1 MICTTNDM
9 HGVTWLSIQDDNAR
23 VAVVPVTDV
32 MVGDSA
38 RLHAMT
44 GTGWVLV
51 SKVIVTRIAG
61 PQIMWEA
68 QPSHYSEIST
78 AMVPD
83 LTHPLFIVSTLQRVI
98 EGEYIPEAIECPPV
112 IISLMTVRLPQDW
125 MGSKEGRVWYTPC
138 DRVYFH
144 VVANDFF
151 NGPMIAQHMGMDVV
165 LSFIEVKLFRQ
176 SSTAKFYPSELCCS
190 ISTTICSSIVATE
203 FLPPSLLSVLC
214 LGEAATNNFVHSS
227 TAHLNFVS
235 QSPSPK
241 TGKPS
246 RSPSQS
252 AGKKKEK
259 HRVVVPASY
268 PQFSLP
274 TSILLK
280 ISNVCGIINEGDTCY
295 VNSTLQAMYACT
307 EFRTQAIQA
316 AVDMVRKG
324 KEPFTLTEHVNNLFL
339 HMFLTPKTDVSAS
352 SMVAQFDLHGQ
363 QDAQEF
369 LNTVLNRLDPVVV
382 GSIFRFKMQSS
393 VRCFGCDDRTS
404 CEEPFMML
412 DVPFRDGI
420 TSLQELVELS
430 LRPERLCGDNRFQ
443 CTTCKN
449 LTDAR
454 RHMSMVCAT
463 NNLFIALKRFHYDE
477 LTKRRTKIMTSL
489 NAPNLLAIPGVTATY
504 HLRAFVAHWGEDPMS
519 GHYVACHE
527 VAGSWMVFNDDRY
540 DDMQTINSKHDVTPY
555 IYLYSRVEEL
565 VDTESP
571 CIPDMKQWVSRM
583 DLSDQAD
590 ASRRADTSR
599 RVIKRSASPSEN
611 IKVIP

>member
-1 MICTTNDM
+1 MCVYIFFFYNHFTVVQKKKKTSSFALVVTKQIADLMGCMICTTNDM

-214 LGEAATNNFVHSS
+214 LGEAATNNYVHSS
-227 TAHLNFVS
+227 TAHLKFVS
-235 QSPSPK
+235 QSSASVSPSPK
-241 TGKPS
+241 MQKPS

-252 AGKKKEK
+252 AGNKKETKTPSELKGPIKK
-259 HRVVVPASY
+259 HQVV
-268 PQFSLP
+268 LP
-274 TSILLK
+274 DI
-280 ISNVCGIINEGDTCY
+280 
-295 VNSTLQAMYACT
+295 
-307 EFRTQAIQA
+307 
-316 AVDMVRKG
+316 
-324 KEPFTLTEHVNNLFL
+324 
-339 HMFLTPKTDVSAS
+339 
-352 SMVAQFDLHGQ
+352 
-363 QDAQEF
+363 
-369 LNTVLNRLDPVVV
+369 VV
-382 GSIFRFKMQSS
+382 
-393 VRCFGCDDRTS
+393 
-404 CEEPFMML
+404 
-412 DVPFRDGI
+412 
-420 TSLQELVELS
+420 
-430 LRPERLCGDNRFQ
+430 
-443 CTTCKN
+443 
-449 LTDAR
+449 
-454 RHMSMVCAT
+454 
-463 NNLFIALKRFHYDE
+463 
-477 LTKRRTKIMTSL
+477 
-489 NAPNLLAIPGVTATY
+489 
-504 HLRAFVAHWGEDPMS
+504 
-519 GHYVACHE
+519 
-527 VAGSWMVFNDDRY
+527 
-540 DDMQTINSKHDVTPY
+540 
-555 IYLYSRVEEL
+555 
-565 VDTESP
+565 
-571 CIPDMKQWVSRM
+571 
-583 DLSDQAD
+583 
-590 ASRRADTSR
+590 ADTSPVKKKKTQLPEDTVNDFAPPTVSPQIKPNSSLALR
-599 RVIKRSASPSEN
+599 AIKRSASPGDKVTVITHLQQVPEDTLEDFAPPTVAPELKPVNSPARRAIKRSASPEEKVTIIKTPWGVTPLSLKPGTRVLFRDGKDEVEGVIIGGGAVNATLQYGDPILPKRVNWAN